1 MGLNEVAH
9 AVEAQL
15 VEQEQALVIEER
27 EIAQRRRSLRR
38 RRGAIRA
45 RRRAFER
52 CQETWRTIERG
63 LERSDGL
70 PDVQRDVPPCPNLD
84 TELRAVVVA
93 GRGG

>member
-1 MGLNEVAH
+1 MSLNEVAH

-15 VEQEQALVIEER
+15 AEQEQALVIEER
-27 EIAQRRRSLRR
+27 ELAIRRRSLRR

-52 CQETWRTIERG
+52 CQEAWHTIERG
-63 LERSDGL
+63 LEESDDQ
-70 PDVQRDVPPCPNLD
+70 PDVQRHVAPRPNVD
-84 TELRAVVVA
+84 TEHRAVVVA

>member
-1 MGLNEVAH
+1 MSLNEVAQ

-15 VEQEQALVIEER
+15 AEQEQALVIEER
-27 EIAQRRRSLRR
+27 EIAHRRKSLRR

-63 LERSDGL
+63 LERSDDP
-70 PDVQRDVPPCPNLD
+70 PDVQRDVPPRPNVD
-84 TELRAVVVA
+84 TERRAVLIA